1 MKDLL
6 VSLSTLDKGKKALE
20 FLFKEDSGAKF
31 WLSAVKVG
39 KKRGVSMNRQQHLFY
54 AQIAKHY
61 GDRTP
66 LEVKCQ
72 CKDMFGLPILHN
84 SDHSGDKIDYLLHG
98 LQYYEGNYER
108 KMKLIQC
115 LSVTS
120 LFTTAESKQYCE
132 HMITYYND
140 LGVMIKFKDQ

>member
-1 MKDLL
+1 MKDVKLSVTTVADVIKRIYALL
-6 VSLSTLDKGKKALE
+6 S
-20 FLFKEDSGAKF
+20 EDPKAKF
-31 WLSAVKVG
+31 RLTLTKWSN
-39 KKRGVSMNRQQHLFY
+39 KRSISMNRQQHLFY

-84 SDHSGDKIDYLLHG
+84 SDHSGDQIEYLTHG
-98 LQYYEGNYER
+98 LQYYKGNHER
-108 KMKLIQC
+108 RMKLIQC

-120 LFTTAESKQYCE
+120 LFNTAESKEYCE
-132 HMITYYND
+132 HMIYYYNE
-140 LGVMIKFKDQ
+140 LGVMIKFKEN

>member
-1 MKDLL
+1 MKD
-6 VSLSTLDKGKKALE
+6 VQLSFTTIADVVKRMYELFTSDPKAKYRLTII
-20 FLFKEDSGAKF
+20 KWS
-31 WLSAVKVG
+31 
-39 KKRGVSMNRQQHLFY
+39 KKRSTSMNSQQHLFY
-54 AQIAKHY
+54 AQIAKYY

-84 SDHSGDKIDYLLHG
+84 SEHSGDQIEYLTHG
-98 LQYYEGNYER
+98 LQYYKGSYER
-108 KMKLIQC
+108 KMKLVQC

-140 LGVMIKFKDQ
+140 LGVMIKFKDN